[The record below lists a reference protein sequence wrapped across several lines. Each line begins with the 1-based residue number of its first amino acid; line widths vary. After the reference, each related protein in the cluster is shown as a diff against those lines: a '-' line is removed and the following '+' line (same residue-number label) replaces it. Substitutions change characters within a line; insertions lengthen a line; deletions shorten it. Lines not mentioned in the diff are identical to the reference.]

1 MERKHLNN
9 IEKKKFQERCSWQFL
24 NEYSNN
30 CSELPQNSRSASME
44 ALQAR
49 SITHK
54 DFKGPKS
61 KLYETQILYRS
72 PKLTHKKY
80 NLYVHFRN
88 IIKFANKSLKSLEAH
103 LWN

>member
-30 CSELPQNSRSASME
+30 YSDLPRNSRSVSME
-44 ALQAR
+44 AHRAR

-61 KLYETQILYRS
+61 KLY
-72 PKLTHKKY
+72 
-80 NLYVHFRN
+80 
-88 IIKFANKSLKSLEAH
+88 
-103 LWN
+103 